1 MLLIKNVKHC
11 YSKVKANITLLI
23 SALLLSL
30 FPWKAKAEA
39 FSSISGFPESSVL
52 ASGNWYKYSISTSGL
67 HKISYNDLSNQGI
80 LSGSIATNLIR
91 VYGNGTGDLSFSNN
105 DEQPNGLIQIPLLVE
120 DGGDGVFNA
129 GDAVYFFANSAD
141 KIVYNSAQSLY
152 SEKEKIYDPNTYYF
166 ISIQGSVDNQTL
178 IQTGDQSTDNCDNT
192 INDHVV
198 VKQHELNSK
207 NLIKSGR
214 VKYGENFDFTT
225 SRTFSFD
232 LENKSNNQVRYK
244 VSVAGASSGE
254 RPKYDVSINGEYK
267 HQITIPAQG
276 GYDPYKRVDMVENDL
291 VTNENM
297 VVDLTFVKPNSTASG
312 YLDEIVVNYLAS
324 NDVLSNDVWVF
335 DTELDPS
342 QVYCISVPNGLV
354 IDATNQDA
362 PQLLNAENGKVKMML
377 STNTRLLVADKN
389 LAFKGTFVEKI
400 ENQNLHALSNID
412 YLIVAPK
419 RFLSEA
425 ERLAVLHRSESLKV
439 EVVEASKIYNE
450 FSAGAVDVG
459 GIRNF
464 VRHLYASPASASNP
478 LKYLLLFGDASYN
491 NNFEERDL
499 YLPSYQSLNSEGL
512 TSSYVTD
519 DFFGFLNS
527 DGRSISTSQISIGIG
542 RFPVST
548 QDEAKAVV
556 DKVYRYVQSQNDNT
570 YGAWRNRVSFVSDD
584 QNGSGVDNWLHMNQ
598 ANRLADELEEKFNGF
613 VSNKILL
620 DSYKQ
625 VSTPGG
631 DRYPEANNAIRDAVQ
646 NGSLIV
652 NYTGHGGELGWAHE
666 RILDVPTI
674 NSWTNKDRLSLFVTA
689 TCEFSRFDDPDR
701 ISAGEYALLNPNGGA
716 IGLFTTT
723 RLVYSFAN
731 EKINEIFYKYAL
743 PSDAYPDLRVGDIMR
758 LTKRDIASSTVASIN
773 HLNFT
778 LLGDPA
784 VRLHYPKYKVFTSA
798 INGMEVTQGVDTLK
812 ALGKTSIEGFIGNA
826 DGTVKTDFNGEVE
839 ITINDKKS
847 QLQTL
852 KNEGSQAFPY
862 QSWDKVIYKG
872 SAEVIDG
879 KFKMEF
885 IVPRDLIFTYGK
897 GRISY
902 YAKGNNTDANGVFDE
917 FTVGGQSDDAI
928 ADDEGPAIE
937 LYMNSTQ
944 FNVGDNIGSDGLLLA
959 YLSDSSGINTT
970 GNGVGHDIIAYVDG
984 NTQNA
989 VVLNDYFQSDL
1000 NSYQS
1005 GLVKF
1010 PMEDI
1015 EDGEHTLTVRAWDI
1029 NNNPSENSTR
1039 FVVTSSSGLQ
1049 LSDLM
1054 NYPNPVQ
1061 NSTTFAFKSNADDGI
1076 LTATVKI
1083 YDSFGRLI
1091 DSISKEFENGSFE
1104 NEGLKWNIN
1113 QSGQNISS
1121 GTFVYALEI
1130 KNQAGETSVL
1140 TNTMI
1145 VIR

>member
-1 MLLIKNVKHC
+1 MLLIKNVNTYK
-11 YSKVKANITLLI
+11 SVLKTNVSLLI
-23 SALLLSL
+23 SVILLSL
-30 FPWKAKAEA
+30 IPWNAKAA
-39 FSSISGFPESSVL
+39 VFGSRTSFSETSVL
-52 ASGNWYKYSISTSGL
+52 STGNWYKYAVSKSGL
-67 HKISYNDLSNQGI
+67 HKISYNDLRNDGV
-80 LSGSIATNLIR
+80 LSGSIATNLVR

-105 DEQPNGLIQIPLLVE
+105 NEQPNGLIQIPLFIE
-120 DGGDGVFNA
+120 DGGDGVFNE
-129 GDAVYFFANSAD
+129 GDAVYFFANAAD
-141 KIVYNSAQSLY
+141 YSVYNTAYSLY
-152 SEKEKIYDPNTYYF
+152 SKKEKIYDPNSYYF
-166 ISIQGSVDNQTL
+166 ISIQGSEDEQAL
-178 IQTGDQSTDNCDNT
+178 IQTGSQSTDACDDEVSEHMV
-192 INDHVV
+192 ILH
-198 VKQHELNSK
+198 HELNSK
-207 NLIKSGR
+207 NLIKSGI
-214 VKYGENFDFTT
+214 VKYGESFDFTT

-232 LENKSNNQVRYK
+232 LANISNDFVRYK
-244 VSVAGASSGE
+244 VSVAGASSGD
-254 RPKYDVSINGEYK
+254 RPKFDVSINGEKK

-276 GYDPYKRVDMVENDL
+276 AYDPYKRSDLVENGQ
-291 VTNENM
+291 
-297 VVDLTFVKPNSTASG
+297 VVGQNLTVGLDFIKPNSTASG
-312 YLDEIVVNYLAS
+312 YLDEIVINYMAS
-324 NDVLSNDVWVF
+324 NDVLANDVWLF
-335 DTELDPS
+335 DTELNPA
-342 QVYCISVPNGLV
+342 QVYCVNVPNGLIV
-354 IDATNQDA
+354 DVTDQNN
-362 PQLLNAENGKVKMML
+362 PQLLQPENGKVKMML

-389 LAFKGTFVEKI
+389 LAIKGSFVEQV
-400 ENQNLHALSNID
+400 ENQNLHAINSID

-419 RFLSEA
+419 LFMIEA
-425 ERLAVLHRSESLKV
+425 ERLAALHRTEGLKV

-450 FSAGAVDVG
+450 FSSGAVDIG

-464 VRHLYASPASASNP
+464 VRHLYAGPASSGNP

-491 NNFEERDL
+491 NNFEDRDL
-499 YLPSYQSLNSEGL
+499 YLPSYQSLNSESL

-519 DFFGFLNS
+519 DFFGFLDS

-542 RFPVST
+542 RFPVSNLT
-548 QDEAKAVV
+548 EAKAVV
-556 DKVYRYVQSQNDNT
+556 DKVYRYIQSDNDAS

-584 QNGSGVDNWLHMNQ
+584 QNGANIEYWLHMNQ
-598 ANRLADELEEKFNGF
+598 ANNLADNLEQTFNGT
-613 VSNKILL
+613 VVNKILL
-620 DSYKQ
+620 DAYKQ

-631 DRYPEANNAIRDAVQ
+631 ERYPEANNAIRDAVQ

-731 EKINEIFYKYAL
+731 EKINEIFYKYAI
-743 PSDAYPDLRVGDIMR
+743 PSDAYPNLRVGDIMR
-758 LTKRDIASSTVASIN
+758 LTKRDIASSSVASIN
-773 HLNFT
+773 HLNFS

-784 VRLHYPKYKVFTSA
+784 VRLHYPKYKVYTTA
-798 INGMEVTQGVDTLK
+798 INGVDISQGIDTLR
-812 ALGKTSIEGFIGNA
+812 ALGKTSIEGYIGDDN
-826 DGTVKTDFNGEVE
+826 GSIKTDFNGEVE

-872 SAEVIDG
+872 SAEVVEG

-885 IVPRDLIFTYGK
+885 IVPRDLVFTYGK

-928 ADDEGPAIE
+928 ADDEGPAID

-944 FNVGDNIGSDGLLLA
+944 FKVGDNIGSDGLLLA
-959 YLSDSSGINTT
+959 YLRDSSGINTT
-970 GNGVGHDIIAYVDG
+970 GNGVGHDIIGYVDG

-989 VVLNDYFQSDL
+989 VILNDYFQSDL

-1010 PMEDI
+1010 PLEDI
-1015 EDGEHTLTVRAWDI
+1015 ADGEHTLTVRAWDI

-1039 FVVTSSSGLQ
+1039 FVVSSGSGLQ

-1061 NSTTFAFKSNADDGI
+1061 NATTFAFKSNAGDGI

-1091 DSISKEFENGSFE
+1091 DSVSKEFENGSFE
-1104 NEGLKWNIN
+1104 NEGLNWNIN

-1130 KNQAGETSVL
+1130 KNEAGETSVL